1 MSIETT
7 LMPEQAAYQ
16 TIKIIKE
23 EIKSLKEKIEDAWN
37 SYPQYI
43 NHVEKKLQKLQNQ
56 LTGEEFVAFMEIWD
70 EQLKNIRKDFEA
82 SPTWA
87 ELIDKLSNY
96 QTKKQMNED
105 ILLTIF
111 LERYKDDED
120 FILYDL
126 DKNNSMKRKIM
137 SLKYGIK
144 NVSKYDDLDKFVSEA
159 EYTAYEAKFRKKLED

>member
-1 MSIETT
+1 
-7 LMPEQAAYQ
+7 
-16 TIKIIKE
+16 
-23 EIKSLKEKIEDAWN
+23 
-37 SYPQYI
+37 
-43 NHVEKKLQKLQNQ
+43 
-56 LTGEEFVAFMEIWD
+56 
-70 EQLKNIRKDFEA
+70 
-82 SPTWA
+82 
-87 ELIDKLSNY
+87 
-96 QTKKQMNED
+96 MNED

-111 LERYKDDED
+111 LERYKNDED

>member
-82 SPTWA
+82 SPT
-87 ELIDKLSNY
+87 
-96 QTKKQMNED
+96 
-105 ILLTIF
+105 
-111 LERYKDDED
+111 
-120 FILYDL
+120 
-126 DKNNSMKRKIM
+126 
-137 SLKYGIK
+137 
-144 NVSKYDDLDKFVSEA
+144 
-159 EYTAYEAKFRKKLED
+159 